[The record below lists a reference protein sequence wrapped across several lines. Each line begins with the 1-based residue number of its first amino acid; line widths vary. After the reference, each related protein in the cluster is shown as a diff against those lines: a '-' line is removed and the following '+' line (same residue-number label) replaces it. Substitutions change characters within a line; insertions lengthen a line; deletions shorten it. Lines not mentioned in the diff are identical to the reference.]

1 MRKKD
6 VFLIGVLAY
15 FLCVTASLQ
24 AAGHTPAKGESF
36 PPVTLQKPEGAAELA
51 YLGLKG
57 TGSFQVSEIKADLLI
72 IEIYSMYCPYCQK
85 EAPIVNRLHELIA
98 KENDL
103 KEKVKLI
110 GIGAGNTPFEVVIF
124 KKQYNIGFPLFPD
137 ESFAIHKKTG
147 EVRTPFF
154 FVLKMNPDG
163 SNTLVYSKVGSIQD
177 AGQFLETIL
186 KESGL
191 K

>member
-1 MRKKD
+1 MRKKG
-6 VFLIGVLAY
+6 VFLVILAY
-15 FLCVTASLQ
+15 LLCITASLQ

-36 PPVTLQKPEGAAELA
+36 PPVTLQKPEGTAELD

-57 TGSFQVSEIKADLLI
+57 TGSFEVSEIKADLLI

-85 EAPIVNRLHELIA
+85 EAPIVNRLYELIS
-98 KENDL
+98 KEKNL

-110 GIGAGNTPFEVVIF
+110 GVGAGNTPFEVEIF
-124 KKQYNIGFPLFPD
+124 RKQYNIGFPLFSD
-137 ESFAIHKKTG
+137 ESFAIHKKIG

-154 FVLKMNPDG
+154 FVLKMKPDG

-177 AGQFLETIL
+177 AGQFLEMIL
-186 KESGL
+186 KECGL
-191 K
+191 R

>member
-1 MRKKD
+1 MREKG
-6 VFLIGVLAY
+6 VFLIGVLVY
-15 FLCVTASLQ
+15 FLCVSASLH

-36 PPVTLQKPEGAAELA
+36 PPITLQKPANKAELD

-57 TGSFQVSEIKADLLI
+57 TGSFPVSEIKTELLI

-85 EAPIVNRLHELIA
+85 EAPIVNSLYELIA
-98 KENDL
+98 KEKDL

-110 GIGAGNTPFEVVIF
+110 GIGVGNTPFEVGIF
-124 KKQYNIGFPLFPD
+124 RKQYNIEFPLFPD

-154 FVLKMNPDG
+154 FVLKMKPDG
-163 SNTLVYSKVGSIQD
+163 SNTLVYSKLGSIED
-177 AGQFLETIL
+177 AGQFLEILL

-191 K
+191 Q

>member
-1 MRKKD
+1 MRIKG
-6 VFLIGVLAY
+6 VFLIILAY
-15 FLCVTASLQ
+15 FLCMTASLQ
-24 AAGHTPAKGESF
+24 AAGQTPAKGEAF
-36 PPVTLQKPEGAAELA
+36 PPLALQKPESAAELA

-57 TGSFQVSEIKADLLI
+57 AGLFQVSEIKAELLI

-85 EAPIVNRLHELIA
+85 EAPIVNSLYELIA
-98 KENDL
+98 KEKDL

-110 GIGAGNTPFEVVIF
+110 GIGAGNTPFEVEIF

-137 ESFAIHKKTG
+137 ESFAIHKKIG

-154 FVLKMNPDG
+154 FVLKMKPDG

-177 AGQFLETIL
+177 AGQFLEMIL
-186 KESGL
+186 KECGL
-191 K
+191 R